1 MRGNESS
8 RRTGIGVGM
17 GVQEL
22 SAAIWHQRNLL
33 ELLLFKLT
41 EEQLL
46 LTAGRTDW
54 LANATREVEQVVER
68 LYESGLARDVEA
80 AGVAGQWGAADG
92 SSLRELIQHAP
103 PPWDEVLSE
112 HLTALTT
119 LTTRIRD
126 LRDANAQF
134 LRAGLRAAQ
143 ETLAGLDGAT
153 GTYDSHGASRAEPVG
168 ARLVDKRL

>member
-1 MRGNESS
+1 
-8 RRTGIGVGM
+8 M
-17 GVQEL
+17 GAQEL

-80 AGVAGQWGAADG
+80 AGVAGRWGAADG
-92 SSLRELIQHAP
+92 ASLRELIQHAP
-103 PPWDEVLSE
+103 SPWDEVLTE
-112 HLTALTT
+112 HLTALTS
-119 LTTRIRD
+119 LTARIRD

-134 LRAGLRAAQ
+134 LRTGLRATQ
-143 ETLAGLDGAT
+143 ETLAGLDGAV
-153 GTYDSHGASRAEPVG
+153 GTYDSHGASRAETG
-168 ARLVDKRL
+168 AARLVDKRL